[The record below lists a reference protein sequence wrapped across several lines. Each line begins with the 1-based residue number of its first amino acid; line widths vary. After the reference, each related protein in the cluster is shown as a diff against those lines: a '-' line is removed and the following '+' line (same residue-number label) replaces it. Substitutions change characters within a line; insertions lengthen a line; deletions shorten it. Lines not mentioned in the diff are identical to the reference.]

1 MTEETL
7 DTGFSREGLFKNRI
21 QTQSSIGNY
30 YVHQIDVLQKIFKK
44 HKDLNQLK
52 TVYAFDLDFLCR
64 NHADRSDYCTD
75 VGIHLTKETCL
86 QSALLLSQCPNQCN
100 NCDIIR
106 KKCPALGD
114 HLCSVAKEW
123 VEYK

>member
-30 YVHQIDVLQKIFKK
+30 YLRQIDVFQKMFKK
-44 HKDLNQLK
+44 HKDLNQLR
-52 TVYAFDLDFLCR
+52 TIYAFDLSFLCR
-64 NHADRSDYCTD
+64 NHADTSDYCTD
-75 VGIHLTKETCL
+75 VGNHLTKETCL
-86 QSALLLSQCPNQCN
+86 QSALLLSTCPNQCN
-100 NCDIIR
+100 NCEII
-106 KKCPALGD
+106 KDNCPALGD
-114 HLCSVAKEW
+114 HLCSVAKKW